1 LFRAVRGRGPGP
13 DQERSTRDLNQP
25 CRSFISA
32 TKEESHGEEKEQE
45 EEQIEVLNYGRAPRA
60 SVFTFRIRGV
70 LDPAKRLNGVRPLL
84 FFQQRCSDQQ
94 YRDSLPSAKT

>member
-1 LFRAVRGRGPGP
+1 
-13 DQERSTRDLNQP
+13 LNQP
-25 CRSFISA
+25 CRSFTSA

-45 EEQIEVLNYGRAPRA
+45 EEQIEVLNYGRAPRIGAA

-84 FFQQRCSDQQ
+84 FFQERCSDQQ